1 MGAMVRSE
9 SRVRVVRVKD
19 GRREAR
25 ADVLA
30 AEEPLEIRVNGR
42 RLAVTMRTPTED
54 FSLAAGFLLSE
65 GLIGRA
71 ADVSSIRYCGRDFGP
86 GAEET
91 DNTVDVVLAPGVAA
105 PAPALER
112 HVLMTSACGL
122 CGRTSIDSVRTTTR
136 YPVAEDPLTIT
147 EERVLS
153 LPEVLRERQKVFDRT
168 GGLHAAGLFDA
179 ATGELLAVRE
189 DVGRH
194 NAVDKVLGWALLEG
208 RLPLSGHVL
217 MVSGRAS
224 FELTQKALM
233 AGVPKLASVS
243 APSSLAVD
251 LAREAGMTLAGF
263 VRGERF
269 VIYAGEHR
277 VLPGVGER
285 PAAGRVLGAPA
296 SRR

>member
-1 MGAMVRSE
+1 MGRSE

-19 GRREAR
+19 GKREAR

-54 FSLAAGFLLSE
+54 FSLAVGFLLSE

-71 ADVSSIRYCGRDFGP
+71 SEVSSIRYCGRDFGP

-91 DNTVDVVLAPGVAA
+91 DNTVDVVLAPHVAA

-122 CGRTSIDSVRTTTR
+122 CGRTSIESVRTTTR
-136 YPVAEDPLTIT
+136 YPVAEDPMTVT
-147 EERVLS
+147 EQTVLS

-179 ATGELLAVRE
+179 ATGELVAVRE

-194 NAVDKVLGWALLEG
+194 NAVDKVLGWALLQD

-233 AGVPKLASVS
+233 AGVPMLASVS

-277 VLPGVGER
+277 VL
-285 PAAGRVLGAPA
+285 AAGDASATEPFSGAG
-296 SRR
+296 SRA